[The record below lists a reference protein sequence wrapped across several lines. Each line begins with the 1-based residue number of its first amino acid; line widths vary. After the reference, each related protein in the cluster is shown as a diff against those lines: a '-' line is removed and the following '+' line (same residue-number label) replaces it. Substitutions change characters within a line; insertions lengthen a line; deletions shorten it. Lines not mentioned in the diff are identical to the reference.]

1 MNVLP
6 TDLPDVLV
14 VEPKVFGDHRGFFL
28 ETWSARAFAERG
40 LHVGFVQDNWSRS
53 SRGILR
59 GLHFQVRHPQGK
71 LVRAVRGEIFDV
83 AVDLRR
89 SSPTFGKWTGVILSE
104 TNFRAL
110 WVPPGFAHGFYVL
123 SETADVHY
131 KVTDLYAPEWER
143 TLAWDD
149 ASVGIQWP
157 LDRGG
162 APVLSEKDR
171 TKALRLDGLET
182 FP

>member
-1 MNVLP
+1 MNLIP
-6 TDLPDVLV
+6 TELPDVLI

-28 ETWSARAFAERG
+28 ETWSSRAFAERG
-40 LHVGFVQDNWSRS
+40 LHLSFVQDNWSRS

-59 GLHFQVRHPQGK
+59 GLHFQIRHPQGK

-89 SSPTFGKWTGVILSE
+89 SSPTFGKWTGVTLSD

-123 SETADVHY
+123 SESADVHY

-149 ASVGIQWP
+149 ATVGIRWP
-157 LDRGG
+157 IDRGG
-162 APVLSEKDR
+162 PPVLSEKDR
-171 TKALRLDGLET
+171 SKAFRLDGVET